1 MHKQQKNLAKK
12 THSVTD
18 LDNLF
23 QDYDIYVG
31 REQAQFL
38 RNYLKSL
45 ELDLENAMTRGSKN
59 DLVIITEDIESLKTH
74 AFNKL
79 ESLKKA

>member
-1 MHKQQKNLAKK
+1 MHNQQKNLAKK